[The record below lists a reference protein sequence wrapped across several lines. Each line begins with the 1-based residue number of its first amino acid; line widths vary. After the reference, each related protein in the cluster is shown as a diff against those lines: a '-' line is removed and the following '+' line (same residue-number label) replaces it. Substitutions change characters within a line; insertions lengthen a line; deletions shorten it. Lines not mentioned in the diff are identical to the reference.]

1 MKSTPD
7 TKSKWKKINKIIL
20 RVDSMDIVFFESP
33 VISLDCGFENISRGR
48 CKLSLNEKKNNQKN
62 NLFIHSDKALME
74 VNIFYDLTTFE
85 KLLKYISIKK
95 NTLRKVKIK
104 LNITDSLMVNQSG
117 DLYVKDKTEIEVD
130 QIVWNIPIL

>member
-1 MKSTPD
+1 
-7 TKSKWKKINKIIL
+7 
-20 RVDSMDIVFFESP
+20 
-33 VISLDCGFENISRGR
+33 
-48 CKLSLNEKKNNQKN
+48 
-62 NLFIHSDKALME
+62 ME

-130 QIVWNIPIL
+130 QIIWDIPIL

>member
-1 MKSTPD
+1 MKLTPD

-85 KLLKYISIKK
+85 KLLKYKFSIIEFYPI
-95 NTLRKVKIK
+95 LKIK
-104 LNITDSLMVNQSG
+104 ITED
-117 DLYVKDKTEIEVD
+117 
-130 QIVWNIPIL
+130 